1 MTPKTRASHVLGCK
15 HLIPA
20 LSISSLSPVLKLGCA
35 TDLGEPSVVNNALFT
50 VRLTLILTPL
60 SAVR

>member
-1 MTPKTRASHVLGCK
+1 MTPKTGASHVLGCK

-20 LSISSLSPVLKLGCA
+20 FSISSLSTFLKLGCA
-35 TDLGEPSVVNNALFT
+35 KDLGEPSVMSNALFT
-50 VRLTLILTPL
+50 VRLTPMLTPL